1 LLLPEVKAMGEG
13 IEVHVDLHL
22 KGVNGRG
29 CSDEEAGRLRDA
41 LIIQVLKITGE
52 SEDEGINK

>member
-1 LLLPEVKAMGEG
+1 MGEA

-29 CSDEEAGRLRDA
+29 CSDEKAGRLRGA
-41 LIIQVLKITGE
+41 LIIQVLKITEE
-52 SEDEGINK
+52 SEDEIISK

>member
-1 LLLPEVKAMGEG
+1 MGEG